1 MQLATSSG
9 ASVQQQQ
16 QQQQQKGCMH
26 QSHSLQC
33 RRTDA
38 GDVRQGDPPASCRS
52 IRSAQQRAQY
62 VLEVRPLAVLHRHVR
77 GQLSARH
84 PAAQLS
90 GGKGA
95 LQQVEQA
102 LRDRLPPSSMLATT
116 FRKSRS
122 VFDS

>member
-16 QQQQQKGCMH
+16 QQQKAACTRATVAV
-26 QSHSLQC
+26 C

-38 GDVRQGDPPASCRS
+38 GDVRQGDPPPAGGGGVGC
-52 IRSAQQRAQY
+52 AQQSPQH

-77 GQLSARH
+77 RQLSARH

-102 LRDRLPPSSMLATT
+102 LCDRLPPSSMLAPT